1 MMFNFEK
8 SVVVTKL
15 IGISILMTTFSACR
29 TSSPVNGT
37 TVKNFSDRE
46 DIPSL
51 KFADVDSDMLQR
63 IIAWARPDAEAIFGG
78 TANIQQV
85 IFDDVVSSGPCKSVL
100 GARIIFQNGDTTGA
114 KTRPYVMVVLDPVY
128 NGGDKCV
135 YASQSA
141 LKSISELRSYLAGSS
156 NFEALLGSAPIIK
169 LSLSQA
175 IDKAEKGFPTFGS
188 ASELSI
194 LNSDIPGMANQPWGL
209 ILGTACGA
217 DAVIYVNLNT
227 GAVLQGPRPIKSKC

>member
-1 MMFNFEK
+1 
-8 SVVVTKL
+8 
-15 IGISILMTTFSACR
+15 
-29 TSSPVNGT
+29 
-37 TVKNFSDRE
+37 
-46 DIPSL
+46 
-51 KFADVDSDMLQR
+51 MLQR

-141 LKSISELRSYLAGSS
+141 LKSISDLRSYLAGSS

-194 LNSDIPGMANQPWGL
+194 LNSDIPGMANQPWVL

-217 DAVIYVNLNT
+217 DVVIYVNLNT